1 MSTKPLASQ
10 VRYVEPLGEET
21 TVQAKLDL
29 VGKQA
34 DKAILSFPS
43 LALAEAAAAT
53 LPDGQPLDVDSEQKR
68 YRVEAGAL
76 VPVNIPVIASE
87 YVGYDSGTAQDVLD
101 SIKAMG
107 SYSSLRNYK
116 GRATGV
122 RITQQGISGFFE
134 RDDAD
139 SVTADNGGTVIVD
152 ASERRW
158 KRLFVGSIFA
168 RWFGAKPDYNPTS
181 GTGTD
186 STIPISASVNEGMK
200 YGLRVEFDGGSYRIT
215 DTISLLNSNYSKS
228 FGLFGQNGNS
238 TRIYFDNSV
247 LLKNM
252 FYVDSDVNYFEL
264 CDIELLDKNP
274 RISRALYF
282 FDTRST
288 ANPAWKH
295 LFKNIRIT
303 NFKEGVRFD
312 GAADYIDDTH
322 LSEVMFLHS
331 KLRNCE
337 TGLIYNN
344 NQSVNHQ
351 LIGFDME
358 NDQEADGE
366 EWTHIKLERGTTINH
381 IGGSIIGKGSYLKY
395 KYDRAGGF
403 QNTSQF
409 ASKGI
414 RVEKRGGAS
423 PIINQ
428 DVESILTVSNSLRI
442 IIDDMPVITFSGA
455 SLFARFG
462 GQTFAKFSNVH
473 ANFQMDVEAYM
484 TSNLSSNA
492 QYGSISLED
501 CKAINYKRVANVP
514 AYGGTAVAANNFR
527 SIPVEIRIKT
537 EGSPGQNDA
546 SSYYTLNSQTQTI
559 YSGGWQASSLKTL
572 TYVNA
577 DSGGFGS
584 AADPAQLLVN
594 LPKFGRP
601 CKFRLLRD
609 DQTAAVP
616 IVLSLYAVVGGV
628 DYLLSSIAP
637 TSGAGGH
644 FEADLNMMTGL
655 IYFINDGVNWDGK
668 MKVIK
673 TGTTSPYVGM
683 IMIDYM

>member
-122 RITQQGISGFFE
+122 RITPSREFQGFE

-158 KRLFVGSIFA
+158 KKTVC
-168 RWFGAKPDYNPTS
+168 WFNFCAMVRGKSPTTTPTS

-252 FYVDSDVNYFEL
+252 F
-264 CDIELLDKNP
+264 
-274 RISRALYF
+274 
-282 FDTRST
+282 
-288 ANPAWKH
+288 
-295 LFKNIRIT
+295 
-303 NFKEGVRFD
+303 
-312 GAADYIDDTH
+312 
-322 LSEVMFLHS
+322 
-331 KLRNCE
+331 LR
-337 TGLIYNN
+337 
-344 NQSVNHQ
+344 
-351 LIGFDME
+351 
-358 NDQEADGE
+358 
-366 EWTHIKLERGTTINH
+366 
-381 IGGSIIGKGSYLKY
+381 
-395 KYDRAGGF
+395 
-403 QNTSQF
+403 
-409 ASKGI
+409 
-414 RVEKRGGAS
+414 
-423 PIINQ
+423 
-428 DVESILTVSNSLRI
+428 
-442 IIDDMPVITFSGA
+442 
-455 SLFARFG
+455 
-462 GQTFAKFSNVH
+462 
-473 ANFQMDVEAYM
+473 
-484 TSNLSSNA
+484 
-492 QYGSISLED
+492 
-501 CKAINYKRVANVP
+501 
-514 AYGGTAVAANNFR
+514 
-527 SIPVEIRIKT
+527 
-537 EGSPGQNDA
+537 
-546 SSYYTLNSQTQTI
+546 
-559 YSGGWQASSLKTL
+559 
-572 TYVNA
+572 
-577 DSGGFGS
+577 
-584 AADPAQLLVN
+584 
-594 LPKFGRP
+594 
-601 CKFRLLRD
+601 
-609 DQTAAVP
+609 
-616 IVLSLYAVVGGV
+616 
-628 DYLLSSIAP
+628 
-637 TSGAGGH
+637 
-644 FEADLNMMTGL
+644 
-655 IYFINDGVNWDGK
+655 
-668 MKVIK
+668 
-673 TGTTSPYVGM
+673 
-683 IMIDYM
+683 